1 MISDVAG
8 PTVRRRQ
15 LGRELE
21 GLRVAA
27 GVSRLDAAAA
37 IDCSEARIGHI
48 ETGRNVPSKS
58 DLIVLVE
65 RLYRADEATLAALEE
80 LRAEGSKRGWWSTYR
95 LPKWLA
101 GYVGLETDAVSLRS
115 LDIEMV
121 PGLLQTEQYM
131 RRLYALSDPPPANE
145 IDRLVRARL
154 QRQNRLTGP
163 DALQLSAVVSQGAL
177 ERCARDGAVADAQL
191 AQLLDR
197 ATWLNI
203 ELRVLTF
210 DLGLHV
216 GTGPYTLLAFP
227 DQLLP
232 DAAYQEYAVGGHI
245 IEDLSVV
252 ARLATLFDELRGQ
265 SLDADESLAM
275 IAQLARQNR
284 QKQPREE
291 GHQ

>member
-1 MISDVAG
+1 MTMISDVAG
-8 PTVRRRQ
+8 PTVRRLQ

-48 ETGRNVPSKS
+48 ETGRNAPSKS

-80 LRAEGSKRGWWSTYR
+80 LRGEASKRGWWSTYR

-131 RRLYALSDPPPANE
+131 RRLYALSDPPPATE

-154 QRQNRLTGP
+154 QRQGRLTGP
-163 DALQLSAVVSQGAL
+163 GALALSAVVSQSAL
-177 ERCARDGAVADAQL
+177 ERCAREEAVADAQL
-191 AQLLDR
+191 AQLCER
-197 ATWLNI
+197 ATWPNV
-203 ELRVLTF
+203 ELRVLPF

-232 DAAYQEYAVGGHI
+232 DTAYQEYA
-245 IEDLSVV
+245 
-252 ARLATLFDELRGQ
+252 
-265 SLDADESLAM
+265 
-275 IAQLARQNR
+275 
-284 QKQPREE
+284 
-291 GHQ
+291 